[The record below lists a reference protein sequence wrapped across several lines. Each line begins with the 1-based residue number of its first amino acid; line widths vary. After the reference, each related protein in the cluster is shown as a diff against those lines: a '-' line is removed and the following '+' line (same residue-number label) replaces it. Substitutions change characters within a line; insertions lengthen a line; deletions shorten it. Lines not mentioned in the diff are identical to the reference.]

1 MKARL
6 AGFFMPVMVTIV
18 DISQSSNYSY
28 LQASRDWRS
37 SGETNMKN
45 TIIALLIFAA
55 FAWASNDDFNDYQL
69 AHGQVQVAQK

>member
-1 MKARL
+1 M
-6 AGFFMPVMVTIV
+6 
-18 DISQSSNYSY
+18 
-28 LQASRDWRS
+28 
-37 SGETNMKN
+37 NMKN